1 MKQRSSDLEQLT
13 QSIADLEALVR
24 EGLIALQYE
33 IIGARDEISEELTS
47 RCEEIKQRLDILN

>member
-1 MKQRSSDLEQLT
+1 MKQRSSELEQLS

-33 IIGARDEISEELTS
+33 ITGARDELSEELTT
-47 RCEEIKQRLDILN
+47 RCEEINQRLDLLT